1 MKVLCIKYA
10 NDFVD
15 DTLRCGGELNRT
27 GHESRKLGSHGW
39 DRGAAPQI
47 RFLGCR

>member
-1 MKVLCIKYA
+1 MQIRCIKYA
-10 NDFVD
+10 HDFVD
-15 DTLRCGGELNRT
+15 DTLRCGGELKRI
-27 GHESRKLGSHGW
+27 GHEIRKLGSNGW